1 MAKLQRITG
10 KVFGETASA
19 VGDAN
24 VGPYIGQFGS
34 AKLGTYYGTTDVSE
48 IQNLSAWSNGFIDAV
63 TPSNQYPTL
72 PEMTGVCKNL
82 SYQEC
87 YILQQG
93 IPEYDANTEYY
104 TNGFCSYGNEI
115 YISLQDSNTGNQP
128 DTSPTYWAK
137 YSGRFLNYKQITN
150 CVLEAP
156 NGVYSKSGRTVTI
169 KEGLK
174 VLIPNGL
181 NADKTL
187 NNIELTVSNDIAQTL
202 SYGTGQV
209 RTCFLAAGGTTA
221 YVGRANILGY
231 YKSTSYFPT
240 TVDSASTTYYAF
252 GRIDNFW
259 YTTSGSTTA
268 NWTVTNIVPIFTVYL
283 SSDNDCSILNTNYAV
298 RLVDT
303 DMVDG
308 NWVYKVSSLNTSTG
322 YTTYDIDLSSVLP
335 RDDYFYECLFT
346 FMISRTDN
354 TVVNSYYNAIING
367 TTVAQGFLNGGMSS
381 TDQVLDYGQYTGII
395 DNSRS
400 MQIQL
405 SASQSAVHIETHS
418 TKLVAYRR
426 LGRNA

>member
-1 MAKLQRITG
+1 MKYTRLTG
-10 KVFGETASA
+10 KLFGETASPTDDP
-19 VGDAN
+19 VL
-24 VGPYIGQFGS
+24 GPAIGQFGS
-34 AKLGTYYGTTDVSE
+34 AKLGTYLGTDDVAT
-48 IQNLSAWSNGFIDAV
+48 IQNLSAWSNGWIDAV
-63 TPSNQYPTL
+63 TPTNQYPAL
-72 PEMTGVCKNL
+72 PERTGVDKVL
-82 SYQEC
+82 SYQEN

-115 YISLQDSNTGNQP
+115 YISLQDENTGNQP
-128 DTSPTYWAK
+128 DTSPTYWKK
-137 YSGRFLNYKQITN
+137 YSGNFLNTKQISN

-202 SYGTGQV
+202 IYGTGQV
-209 RTCFLAAGGTTA
+209 RTCFLTAGGTTA
-221 YVGRANILGY
+221 YVYRANILGY
-231 YKSTSYFPT
+231 YKYTSYFPT
-240 TVDSASTTYYAF
+240 TVDSASVTYYAF
-252 GRIDNFW
+252 SRVNNFW

-268 NWTVTNIVPIFTVYL
+268 NWTVINIVPIFAVYL
-283 SSDNDCSILNTNYAV
+283 SSDDDCSILNTNYAV

-303 DMVDG
+303 DMADG
-308 NWVYKVSSLNTSTG
+308 SWVYKTSSLNSSTA
-322 YTTYDIDLSSVLP
+322 YNTYNIDLSSVLP
-335 RDDYFYECLFT
+335 RDDYFYECIFR
-346 FMISRTDN
+346 FRISRTDN
-354 TVVNSYYNAIING
+354 SIVNSNYTATIG
-367 TTVAQGFLNGGMSS
+367 DVTVAQGFLNGGMSS

-405 SASQSAVHIETHS
+405 SGSQSTPTIDGHNTW
-418 TKLVAYRR
+418 LVAYRR
-426 LGRNA
+426 LGTNA